1 MPEVA
6 FLEKDRKTSGAGTQ
20 SQPASK
26 VPASSIAAN
35 KLILLGS
42 GKGGSGKTT
51 FSSNFA
57 AAAAGEG
64 RRVALVDLDSQQT
77 LAKWWSRRP
86 DDLPGMDCFA
96 GRLSDPMD
104 TIQGLTNYDVII
116 VDTPPGLDD
125 FPSQT
130 KALIRRADFV
140 LIPTGVSRFDT
151 ESVSEFMATV
161 QALGTSAAF
170 VLSRVNRRAKSFLE
184 AKHRLNLAG
193 GRLCAIEVPS
203 YEDFFLAAENGV
215 SVVEIRGAK
224 GVDDMLGVWAYVKKE
239 IGL

>member
-1 MPEVA
+1 MTTVA
-6 FLEKDRKTSGAGTQ
+6 A
-20 SQPASK
+20 K
-26 VPASSIAAN
+26 VI
-35 KLILLGS
+35 LIGS

-64 RRVALVDLDSQQT
+64 RRVAMVDLDSQQT

-96 GRLSDPMD
+96 GRLSDPLSV
-104 TIQGLTNYDVII
+104 IQELRDYDII
-116 VDTPPGLDD
+116 IIDTPPGLDD
-125 FPSQT
+125 FPAQT
-130 KALIRRADFV
+130 KALIRHAHFV

-151 ESVSEFMATV
+151 ESVTEFMATV
-161 QALGTSAAF
+161 QALGTAGAF

-203 YEDFFLAAENGV
+203 YEDFFLAAENGI
-215 SVVEIRGAK
+215 SVLEIRGAK
-224 GVDDMLGVWAYVKKE
+224 GADDMLGVWAYVKKE